1 MEKEESIIVD
11 ETQEDIEETVVS
23 ESGEETGEVTAEE
36 KKPLYRR
43 IIRFGLELAI
53 YIIII
58 LVGAVSIPKYIVQRT
73 LVDGES
79 MENNLMD
86 DDNILVEK
94 ITPHF
99 KTLSR
104 FDVIVFYPHYDKDK
118 SETSFLYDLKLTCM
132 NILHMDTT
140 KVIESENDESLKYY
154 REYYVKRIIGLP
166 GETVQ
171 IVEGDIY
178 IDGGLLKED
187 YGKMPITN
195 PGIAEE
201 PVKLGADEYFVLGDN
216 RKVSLDSRYEEV
228 GPVQKEEIAGKA
240 ILRIWPFDS
249 FGKIK

>member
-1 MEKEESIIVD
+1 MEKEEESMVAD
-11 ETQEDIEETVVS
+11 EGQDEAAALKSGGEQEK
-23 ESGEETGEVTAEE
+23 E
-36 KKPLYRR
+36 KKPLYQRAV
-43 IIRFGLELAI
+43 RFGLELAL
-53 YIIII
+53 YIVII
-58 LVGAVSIPKYIVQRT
+58 LVGAVSIPKYVIQRT

-86 DDNILVEK
+86 EDNILVEK
-94 ITPHF
+94 ISPHF
-99 KTLSR
+99 KTLNR

-118 SETSFLYDLKLTCM
+118 SETSFWYDLKLTCM

-140 KVIESENDESLKYY
+140 KVIESENTESLKYY

-166 GETVQ
+166 GETIQ
-171 IVEGDIY
+171 ITGDNIY
-178 IDGGLLKED
+178 IDGSLLEEN

-201 PVKLGADEYFVLGDN
+201 PLKLGDDEYFVMGDN

-228 GPVQKEEIAGKA
+228 GPVQKEEIAGRA

>member
-1 MEKEESIIVD
+1 MEKEESMVVD
-11 ETQEDIEETVVS
+11 EAQEDTVVS
-23 ESGEETGEVTAEE
+23 ESDGEDTAEE
-36 KKPLYRR
+36 KKPLYQRA
-43 IIRFGLELAI
+43 IRFGLELAL

-99 KTLSR
+99 KTLNR

-118 SETSFLYDLKLTCM
+118 SETSFWYDLKLTCM

-140 KVIESENDESLKYY
+140 KVIESENTESLKYY

-171 IVEGDIY
+171 ITGDNIY
-178 IDGGLLKED
+178 IDGKLLEED

-195 PGIAEE
+195 SGIAEE
-201 PVKLGADEYFVLGDN
+201 PLKLGDDEYFVLGDN

-228 GPVQKEEIAGKA
+228 GPVQKEEIAGRA